1 MPRDLI
7 YHLDDFRHAM
17 TPEAFRVFAV
27 LDQLQLISADAK
39 HSLAQC
45 CASSLPSTVEPQAV
59 MQLIVIDGIHQ
70 LLAYS
75 PDTFRAITRRG

>member
-17 TPEAFRVFAV
+17 TPDAFRVFAV
-27 LDQLQLISADAK
+27 LDQQNLVSADAK

-45 CASSLPSTVEPQAV
+45 CASALPSTVEPQAV
-59 MQLIVIDGIHQ
+59 MQLLVVDGIHQ
-70 LLAYS
+70 LLAAS
-75 PDTFRAITRRG
+75 PETFRQITSQR